1 MEQEQII
8 KRLEWLDEERRKDKN
23 TIASLEERI
32 NALQGNLEAA
42 HKEINGLKDEL
53 TRTTAYEG
61 RMDQFEADLAQYK
74 VDSGRLVEALDK
86 RLQDREYETEKARR
100 LDVEE
105 INMSIGEIRKGL
117 QPIPDL
123 KKDLKT
129 RAEEDVRILA
139 LVNGVQERILE
150 YQHVYE
156 EFQRSQQLYEQ
167 TRKQD
172 VKRLTDLQGEITST
186 RKRIDDLHG
195 KNEISIESF
204 RKLDSRITELMTS
217 EKERRQ
223 NQTAFIEKVNLS
235 QVERE
240 RSWKEWSARFETL
253 DKQST
258 ELDTKL
264 QALDS
269 AQRAIDRSK
278 QAFDEISQRIER
290 RINEITEMQRLAEDR
305 FRQEWVTYKADDQK
319 RWINYTLVQEETQ
332 RDSTRTND
340 KQAARLNEMEE
351 NIQQISDL
359 TAQIKD
365 ETEKRL
371 QSLLSLAHD
380 WVGAYER
387 TFSGK

>member
-1 MEQEQII
+1 
-8 KRLEWLDEERRKDKN
+8 
-23 TIASLEERI
+23 
-32 NALQGNLEAA
+32 
-42 HKEINGLKDEL
+42 
-53 TRTTAYEG
+53 
-61 RMDQFEADLAQYK
+61 
-74 VDSGRLVEALDK
+74 
-86 RLQDREYETEKARR
+86 
-100 LDVEE
+100 
-105 INMSIGEIRKGL
+105 
-117 QPIPDL
+117 
-123 KKDLKT
+123 
-129 RAEEDVRILA
+129 
-139 LVNGVQERILE
+139 
-150 YQHVYE
+150 
-156 EFQRSQQLYEQ
+156 
-167 TRKQD
+167 
-172 VKRLTDLQGEITST
+172 
-186 RKRIDDLHG
+186 
-195 KNEISIESF
+195 
-204 RKLDSRITELMTS
+204 MTS